1 MARKKERKIYT
12 YECTLTGEKF
22 KTTREA
28 PKPEELVSVAGYYQL
43 NTDSDDRPLV
53 VKIKLQNEAALAP
66 PKIEEEE
73 LLK

>member
-1 MARKKERKIYT
+1 MARKKEKKSYL

-43 NTDSDDRPLV
+43 NADKDDRPL
-53 VKIKLQNEAALAP
+53 KIKLKLENEAASAP
-66 PKIEEEE
+66 PTPEEVPSN
-73 LLK
+73 

>member
-1 MARKKERKIYT
+1 VARKKEKKIYT

-43 NTDSDDRPLV
+43 NTDNDDRPLV
-53 VKIKLQNEAALAP
+53 VKMKLQNEAANLP
-66 PKIEEEE
+66 PKVEEEP
-73 LLK
+73 LK

>member
-1 MARKKERKIYT
+1 MARKKEKKIYN

-43 NTDSDDRPLV
+43 NTDNDDRPLV
-53 VKIKLQNEAALAP
+53 VKIKLQNEVANLP
-66 PKIEEEE
+66 PKVEEEP
-73 LLK
+73 LK